1 MFDFFRDEKIAQKLA
16 ERIKRLS
23 DGEHFKLMHVCGTHE
38 QVIVQFG
45 LRDLLPQNL
54 EVISGPGCPVCCTP
68 NSEIDLA
75 IELALKGHLITT
87 FGDMLRVP
95 GSKSSLTK
103 VRVLGGKVKVV
114 YSIQDAIELS
124 KEKKDLEIVHCAIG
138 FETTAP
144 STAVVIL
151 NDAPSNFSIICS
163 HRLIPPAMEA
173 LLISGECKID
183 GFIAPGHVSTIIGSE
198 PYRKMA
204 KEYNRPIVITGFEPI
219 DILYGIFLLLKQIKE
234 KRNNVE
240 IEYTRAV
247 KPEGNL
253 MAIKKMEEVFEI
265 CDSNW
270 RGLGNIPKSGLRLK
284 KKFENHDAERKFNLR
299 IEKSSDILPG
309 CICDKILKGLNYPP
323 DCPSF
328 GTRCT
333 PEDPLGACMVSSEG
347 TCSTYFKYAD
357 EKK

>member
-1 MFDFFRDEKIAQKLA
+1 MFDPFKDQNLAQKLA
-16 ERIKRLS
+16 ERIKKLS
-23 DGEHFKLMHVCGTHE
+23 NGRNLKLMHVCGTHE
-38 QVIVQFG
+38 QVIAQFG

-54 EVISGPGCPVCCTP
+54 EVVSGPGCPVCCTP
-68 NSEIDLA
+68 TSEIDIA
-75 IELALKGHLITT
+75 IKLALKGYLITT

-95 GSKSSLTK
+95 GSKSSLAK
-103 VRVLGGKVKVV
+103 IRAEGGKVKVV

-124 KEKKDLEIVHCAIG
+124 KEFRDLEVIHCAIG

-151 NDAPSNFSIICS
+151 NNAPLNFSIICS

-183 GFIAPGHVSTIIGSE
+183 GFIAPGHVSTIIGSK
-198 PYRKMA
+198 PYREIA
-204 KEYNRPIVITGFEPI
+204 TRYNRPIVIAGFEPI
-219 DILYGIFLLLKQIKE
+219 DILYGIFLILRQIRE
-234 KRNNVE
+234 KRSGVE

-247 KPEGNL
+247 RPEGNL
-253 MAIKKMEEVFEI
+253 VAIKKMEDVFEI

-284 KKFENHDAERKFNLR
+284 EKFENFMAEKKFNIR
-299 IEKSSDILPG
+299 IEESPRLLPG
-309 CICDKILKGLNYPP
+309 CICDKILKGLSYPT

-328 GTRCT
+328 RTRCT
-333 PEDPLGACMVSSEG
+333 PENPIGACMVSSEG
-347 TCSTYFKYAD
+347 TCAAFYKY
-357 EKK
+357 EK